1 MTSHKRILEIIN
13 RYSLNIFYLITHN
26 KMPIGK
32 LYEAILSNNKEIIL
46 KEIYSRDKKNKFLEL
61 KEKYTKRDCVEEIL
75 YLTDNRYRHL
85 KEIKDLVDVSD
96 IIDNVVTNSIYE
108 EKVKIHY
115 TDLIIDLLVENYY
128 DYRDLKVFSKCREH
142 LITLDHKQNIKIMG
156 NIDRY
161 YIRKITI

>member
-26 KMPIGK
+26 KMPISK

-115 TDLIIDLLVENYY
+115 TDFIIDLLVENYY

>member
-46 KEIYSRDKKNKFLEL
+46 KEIYSRDKKNKFFEL

>member
-26 KMPIGK
+26 KMPISK
-32 LYEAILSNNKEIIL
+32 LYEAILANNKEIIL
-46 KEIYSRDKKNKFLEL
+46 KEINSKDKKNKFLDL

-85 KEIKDLVDVSD
+85 KEIKDLVDVSSLVND
-96 IIDNVVTNSIYE
+96 VVTDSIYE

-115 TDLIIDLLVENYY
+115 TDLIIDLLIEKYY
-128 DYRDLKVFSKCREH
+128 DYKDLKILSKCREH
-142 LITLDHKQNIKIMG
+142 LITLDHKQNIKIMS

-161 YIRKITI
+161 YIKKITT

>member
-96 IIDNVVTNSIYE
+96 IIDNVITNSIYE

>member
-75 YLTDNRYRHL
+75 YLTDNRYHHL

>member
-1 MTSHKRILEIIN
+1 MTSHKRILEVIN

-26 KMPIGK
+26 KMPISK

-61 KEKYTKRDCVEEIL
+61 KEKYTKCDCVEEIL

>member
-115 TDLIIDLLVENYY
+115 TDFIIDLLVENYY

>member
-115 TDLIIDLLVENYY
+115 TDFIIDLLVENYY

-142 LITLDHKQNIKIMG
+142 LITLDHKQNIKIMS

>member
-46 KEIYSRDKKNKFLEL
+46 KEIYSQDKKNKFLEL

>member
-46 KEIYSRDKKNKFLEL
+46 KEVYSRDKKNKFLDL

-75 YLTDNRYRHL
+75 YLTDNRYHHL
-85 KEIKDLVDVSD
+85 KEIKDLVNISD

-115 TDLIIDLLVENYY
+115 TDLIIDMLVENYY

-142 LITLDHKQNIKIMG
+142 LITLDHKQNIKIMS

-161 YIRKITI
+161 YIKKITI